1 MIDLS
6 QYQELIVR
14 QEVEHFEAFTGF
26 ETENQYSVLTVDG
39 EVLLHAAEESGMLG
53 RQFLGNHR
61 PMTLHVVDADGNPV
75 MTASRA
81 FFWLLSHLHV
91 EDADGRPIGSLQ
103 RRFGFLKRVF
113 SLSDAGGGELARVEG
128 KMLRPNTFMIYR
140 QGDEIG
146 RVTKQWSGI
155 GREAFTDAD
164 TFHVQMN
171 TEVADQPFALLVIA
185 TALAIDLDFFESK
198 GSSMGGGF

>member
-1 MIDLS
+1 MINLS
-6 QYQELIVR
+6 QYQELIVH

-26 ETENQYSVLTVDG
+26 ETANSYSVLTVEGD
-39 EVLLHAAEESGMLG
+39 VLLHVAEESGWVG

-61 PMTLHVVDADGNPV
+61 PMTLHIVDPDGNPV

-81 FFWLLSHLHV
+81 FFWFLSHLHV
-91 EDADGRPIGSLQ
+91 EDADGNHIGSLL
-103 RRFGFLKRVF
+103 RRFGFLKRIF
-113 SLSDAGGGELARVEG
+113 AIEDAGGSELARVEG

-140 QGDEIG
+140 QGDEIA

-171 TEVADQPFALLVIA
+171 TEVADESFALLVVA

-198 GSSMGGGF
+198 GSSVGGGF